1 LDRHET
7 GATAGSVSLARN
19 DEEHSMKDFDQA
31 LRTAAPGTI
40 DGAKLLARFAYEQLA
55 VPSSGPVGERLEGF
69 IPAIVHQDGEH
80 HLVAFSSQ
88 QRFLDEGRLGGHAVA
103 MPVREVLLRMPTDVG
118 IVVNPGSSQGF
129 SLGADVVATLR
140 DGLTR
145 PHGE

>member
-1 LDRHET
+1 
-7 GATAGSVSLARN
+7 
-19 DEEHSMKDFDQA
+19 MKDFDQA

-55 VPSSGPVGERLEGF
+55 VPSGGPAGEHLEGF
-69 IPAIVHQDGEH
+69 IPAIVQQDGAH
-80 HLVAFSSQ
+80 HLVAFSSE
-88 QRFLDEGRLGGHAVA
+88 QRFRDEGRLGGHAVS

-129 SLGADVVATLR
+129 TLGPDAVATLR

-145 PHGE
+145 PHDE